1 MENKI
6 RYQFL
11 VLLFSYVF
19 LLVTYILLH
28 VSIVYLYTGKICYDV
43 NEIRYVYLCILLLFS
58 KVNFLFSFVNM
69 LLYNMYTCSF
79 TSIYVHLP
87 VLHYPQS
94 ISNLQYLSTVLIPTC
109 TINRTVCYT

>member
-6 RYQFL
+6 KYQFL
-11 VLLFSYVF
+11 VLLFSCVF